1 MALKWVFLAPCEEK
15 WVVERPKSLYLRRDQ
30 PSLAN
35 PTFPTTWRS
44 GHDSPDSSG
53 QFFGGAISALEDP
66 KLILEQNIRELND
79 QVPKMNEN
87 IATVKANV
95 MMLQKEVKKYEQEL
109 ADVTSKIKAGIQAG
123 RDDIAERY
131 AMRLESVRENVASTK
146 EQLKYASAAYDKA
159 LQVKKAFMREKERK
173 IAEAKDALRA
183 HERAKWQA
191 KVADTLESFEVTGI
205 DQTHDEMLNRIQE
218 QTAKNEARMEMALDS
233 VDTETMQ
240 IEEDAQQIRASELV
254 KQFKLEMGMGDTS
267 GAQEEPQLDVSD
279 QEAETGGK
287 TIGRER
293 SQN

>member
-1 MALKWVFLAPCEEK
+1 MSIWARFN
-15 WVVERPKSLYLRRDQ
+15 RFIKSI
-30 PSLAN
+30 
-35 PTFPTTWRS
+35 
-44 GHDSPDSSG
+44 
-53 QFFGGAISALEDP
+53 FGGAISALEDP

-95 MMLQKEVKKYEQEL
+95 MLLRKEVNKYESEL
-109 ADVTSKIKAGIQAG
+109 ADLTSKIKAGIQAG

-131 AMRLESVRENVASTK
+131 ALRLQDVKDALVRTK
-146 EQLKYASAAYDKA
+146 EQLKYGSAAYDKA
-159 LQVKKAFMREKERK
+159 IQVKKAFMREKDSK
-173 IAEAKDALRA
+173 ITEAKDALRA

-205 DQTHDEMLNRIQE
+205 DQTHDEMISRINE

-267 GAQEEPQLDVSD
+267 GAKEEPELDIPE
-279 QEAETGGK
+279 QELEAGAK
-287 TIGRER
+287 TIGKQRT
-293 SQN
+293 QN

>member
-1 MALKWVFLAPCEEK
+1 MSVWSRFKRFV
-15 WVVERPKSLYLRRDQ
+15 KSV
-30 PSLAN
+30 
-35 PTFPTTWRS
+35 
-44 GHDSPDSSG
+44 
-53 QFFGGAISALEDP
+53 FGGAISALEDP

-95 MMLQKEVKKYEQEL
+95 MMLQKEVRKYEREL
-109 ADVTSKIKAGIQAG
+109 ADLTAKIKAGIQAG

-131 AMRLESVRENVASTK
+131 AMRLESVRDNVASTK

-191 KVADTLESFEVTGI
+191 KVADTLESFEVAGI
-205 DQTHDEMLNRIQE
+205 DQTHDEMISRIQE
-218 QTAKNEARMEMALDS
+218 KTALNEARMELALDS
-233 VDTETMQ
+233 VDTEALQ

-254 KQFKLEMGMGDTS
+254 KQFKLEMGIGDTS
-267 GAQEEPQLDVSD
+267 GSEEEPQLDISEK
-279 QEAETGGK
+279 EADTSGK
-287 TIGRER
+287 TIGKER
-293 SQN
+293 SKS

>member
-1 MALKWVFLAPCEEK
+1 MSIWARFTRFV
-15 WVVERPKSLYLRRDQ
+15 KSV
-30 PSLAN
+30 
-35 PTFPTTWRS
+35 
-44 GHDSPDSSG
+44 
-53 QFFGGAISALEDP
+53 FGGAISALEDP

-95 MMLQKEVKKYEQEL
+95 MMLQKEVRKYENEL
-109 ADVTSKIKAGIQAG
+109 TDLTSKIKAGIQAG

-131 AMRLESVRENVASTK
+131 AMRLESTRENLASTK

-191 KVADTLESFEVTGI
+191 KVADTLESFEGAGI
-205 DQTHDEMLNRIQE
+205 DQTHDEMLTRLQE
-218 QTAKNEARMEMALDS
+218 QTARNEARMEMALDS
-233 VDTETMQ
+233 VDTVGMQ

-254 KQFKLEMGMGDTS
+254 KQFKLEMGVGDTS
-267 GAQEEPQLDVSD
+267 GSSEEPQLDIAD
-279 QEAETGGK
+279 QEEESAGK
-287 TIGRER
+287 TIGKQRT
-293 SQN
+293 QN